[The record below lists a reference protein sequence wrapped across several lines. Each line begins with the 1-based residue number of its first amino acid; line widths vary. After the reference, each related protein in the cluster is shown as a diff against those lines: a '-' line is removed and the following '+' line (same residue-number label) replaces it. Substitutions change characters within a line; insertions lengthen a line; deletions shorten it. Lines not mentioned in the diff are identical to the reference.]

1 MKKERYAR
9 NELQEMASFF
19 LEVLEGKP
27 AGRPLEYR
35 TEDVFT
41 RRRVRQTLSEA
52 APGMVGN
59 YGQISHDFEEDFV
72 PRRSRRDFLEN
83 GRLREKSRGVFDKGA
98 LLWDGEQNENS
109 RRGQEKPMYREDFEL
124 SQRLS
129 DLYCRD
135 ARRYD
140 GSFERY

>member
-19 LEVLEGKP
+19 LETLEGKS
-27 AGRPLEYR
+27 AGQPFEYR
-35 TEDVFT
+35 VEDVFT
-41 RRRVRQTLSEA
+41 GRRGRRNLSETESDR
-52 APGMVGN
+52 MGN
-59 YGQISHDFEEDFV
+59 YGQMGRNFEEEFV

-83 GRLREKSRGVFDKGA
+83 GRLREKSRGTFDKGA
-98 LLWDGEQNENS
+98 LLWDGEQNEDA
-109 RRGQEKPMYREDFEL
+109 RRGQEESVRREDFEL
-124 SQRLS
+124 PQRLS
-129 DLYCRD
+129 DFYCRD

>member
-19 LEVLEGKP
+19 LEVLEGKT
-27 AGRPLEYR
+27 AGRPLEYQEEDAF
-35 TEDVFT
+35 TE
-41 RRRVRQTLSEA
+41 RRGRQNSLETE
-52 APGMVGN
+52 PYMVKN
-59 YGQISHDFEEDFV
+59 CGQISRDFEEDFV

-83 GRLREKSRGVFDKGA
+83 GRLRKKGRGTFGKEV
-98 LLWDGEQNENS
+98 LLVAGEQNENS
-109 RRGQEKPMYREDFEL
+109 RREQEKSVHREDFEL
-124 SQRLS
+124 PQRLS